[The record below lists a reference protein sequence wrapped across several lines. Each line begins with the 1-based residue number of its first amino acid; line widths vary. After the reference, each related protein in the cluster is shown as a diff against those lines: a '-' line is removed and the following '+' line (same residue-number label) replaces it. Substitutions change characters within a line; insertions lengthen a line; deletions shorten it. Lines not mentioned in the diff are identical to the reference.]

1 MRSLF
6 MAWFAALLL
15 GISPALATGNL
26 SCHFGDRNLKFGA
39 EATFSHGVGEGFVS
53 FGGTLEVLA
62 KGVPDDLRTLDLD
75 LPHLTQ
81 RWLYARELKLR
92 LHRERTGAAPHG
104 YVELVVEAKQAG
116 KGKDEIDYRGTY
128 VLTVHHVPLGEA
140 EGKTL
145 TLRGRAACSV
155 G

>member
-1 MRSLF
+1 MRAF
-6 MAWFAALLL
+6 IMACLAALLL
-15 GISPALATGNL
+15 GVPPALASGNL

-62 KGVPDDLRTLDLD
+62 KGAPDDLRTLDLD

-81 RWLYARELKLR
+81 RWFYAKELKLR
-92 LHRERTGAAPHG
+92 LYRERPGSAPHG
-104 YVELVVEAKQAG
+104 YVELVVETRQAG
-116 KGKDEIDYRGTY
+116 RGKDEIDYRGTY
-128 VLTVHHVPLGEA
+128 MLTVHHLQPGEA

-145 TLRGRAACSV
+145 KLRGRAACSV

>member
-1 MRSLF
+1 MRTLALACIAVLF
-6 MAWFAALLL
+6 
-15 GISPALATGNL
+15 GSPAVLASGAL

-53 FGGTLEVLA
+53 FGGTLDVLA
-62 KGVPDDLRTLDLD
+62 KGAPDDLRTLDLD

-81 RWLYARELKLR
+81 RWLYAKQLKLR
-92 LHRERTGAAPHG
+92 LYRERPGSAPHG
-104 YVELVVEAKQAG
+104 YVELVVETTQAG
-116 KGKDEIDYRGTY
+116 NRTDYRGTY
-128 VLTVHHVPLGEA
+128 VLTVHHLPPGEA

>member
-1 MRSLF
+1 MRTATLT
-6 MAWFAALLL
+6 AVPLLL
-15 GISPALATGNL
+15 AVVSPALASGSL

-39 EATFSHGVGEGFVS
+39 EATYSDGAGEGFVS

-62 KGVPDDLRTLDLD
+62 KGVPDDLHTVDLD

-81 RWLYARELKLR
+81 RWFYAREIKLR
-92 LHRERTGAAPHG
+92 LYRERPGAAPHG
-104 YVELVVEAKQAG
+104 YVELVVETKQAG
-116 KGKDEIDYRGTY
+116 GGKDAIDYRGTY
-128 VLTVHHVPLGEA
+128 LLTVHHLPPGEA

-145 TLRGRAACSV
+145 KLRGRAACQL